1 MGRILSGLLLATL
14 ACAKIVPPTG
24 GPTDETSPEIVAYA
38 PDSNGVRVGRDD
50 PLSLSFSEKMNKSS
64 VRDWLL
70 IAPWPGKL
78 ECRWDRNAMT
88 CVPLDGW
95 ADETAYVVM
104 LAAKAFDKQRNTL
117 EKPFYLSFTTGDSL
131 PTGWITGRV
140 ITRSIGAEGLL
151 IILLP
156 WPASGTLQDYLGSG
170 GLDVRG
176 SALRLGETD
185 HEGRFELRSV
195 RWDREYVL
203 VAMWDS
209 NGNRVYD
216 ETEDLLSYLDR
227 PVRCGAFRGRPET
240 AADSAGV
247 AGLAESD
254 SAGAEPQPDAPRAG
268 HYEIHLVYPDEP
280 GNVKGVVLDPA
291 CLDYVSSKRLQAR
304 SDSLERILSGELD
317 ATGFAAT
324 DDSLA
329 TLALTPAEEESIRVA
344 LVALEG
350 AIADAAA
357 DSARCEATLWVSA
370 FAEGDTIAAAEVR
383 SRGPFDLA
391 ELPPGLYRLQAFR
404 DLNGNGQREAT
415 EPQGTF
421 PALIELLPG
430 RIVEGADMRLETGE
444 GDGR

>member
-24 GPTDETSPEIVAYA
+24 GPADKTSPEIVAYA

-50 PLSLSFSEKMNKSS
+50 PLRLWFSEKMNESS

-70 IAPWPGKL
+70 IAPWAGKL
-78 ECRWDRNAMT
+78 ECRWDRNTMT

-104 LAAKAFDKQRNTL
+104 LAAKAYDKQRNTL

-140 ITRSIGAEGLL
+140 ITRAIGAEGLL

-170 GLDVRG
+170 GLDARAF
-176 SALRLGETD
+176 ALRLGETD
-185 HEGRFELRSV
+185 HEGRFDLRNV

-203 VAMWDS
+203 VAMWDA

-216 ETEDLLSYLDR
+216 ETEDLLGYLDR

-247 AGLAESD
+247 AGLAASD
-254 SAGAEPQPDAPRAG
+254 SAGAEPQRDAPRTG
-268 HYEIHLVYPDEP
+268 HEIYLVYPDEP

-291 CLDYVSSKRLQAR
+291 CLDYVSPKRLQAR
-304 SDSLERILSGELD
+304 RDSLERVLSGELD

-329 TLALTPAEEESIRVA
+329 TLALTPVEEESIRAA
-344 LVALEG
+344 LEALEG
-350 AIADAAA
+350 AIADAVA
-357 DSARCEATLWVSA
+357 DSGRCEATLWVSA

-415 EPQGTF
+415 EPRGTF

-430 RIVEGADMRLETGE
+430 RIVEGADMQLEAGE